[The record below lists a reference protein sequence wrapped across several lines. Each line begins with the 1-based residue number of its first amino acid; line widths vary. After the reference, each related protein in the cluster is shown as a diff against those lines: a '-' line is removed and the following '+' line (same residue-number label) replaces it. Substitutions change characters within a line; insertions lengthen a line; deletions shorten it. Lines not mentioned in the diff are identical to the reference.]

1 MSGKAKRDLAGAIL
15 FFIAGIIFFFN
26 DKAKYMSYVFMTL
39 SLIFFA
45 LARGDKNKGDY

>member
-1 MSGKAKRDLAGAIL
+1 MAKRDLFAAIL

-26 DKAKYMSYVFMTL
+26 DKAKYMSYVFLGM

-45 LARGDKNKGDY
+45 LYQRDKYKD

>member
-1 MSGKAKRDLAGAIL
+1 MSGKAKRDLAAAIL

-26 DKAKYMSYVFMTL
+26 EKGRYMSYVFLTL

-45 LARGDKNKGDY
+45 ASRGGNKTK